1 MILLLD
7 NRDSFTFNLEHALRA
22 LGAMVEVHSS
32 VEIDAGEV
40 LARGP
45 RGVLVGPGPGEP
57 SGGGCSEEV
66 ICTVPLHCPV
76 LGVCLGMQAMATALG
91 GHLAPARDLIHGQTS
106 AVNHDGQGIFL
117 GLPSPLELAR
127 YNSLVVAYD
136 NLPAELTIS
145 ATGPGGE
152 IAGLRHKSLP
162 LEGIQAHPES
172 ILCLESGGRDILRNF
187 LIQCGELNGTSHS

>member
-22 LGAMVEVHSS
+22 LGAEVEVAPSS
-32 VEIDAGEV
+32 QINLTGV
-40 LARGP
+40 LARAP
-45 RGVLVGPGPGEP
+45 RGVVVGPGPGDP
-57 SGGGCSEEV
+57 PQGGCSEEV
-66 ICTVPLHCPV
+66 IREMPKHCPV

-91 GHLAPARDLIHGQTS
+91 GHLAPARELIHGQTS
-106 AVNHDGQGIFL
+106 AVKHDGQGIFQ

-127 YNSLVVAYD
+127 YNSLVVAHD
-136 NLPAELTIS
+136 DLPRALSIS
-145 ATGPGGE
+145 ATGQGGE
-152 IAGLRHKSLP
+152 IAGLRHRDLP

-187 LIQCGELNGTSHS
+187 LLACGEVSATT